1 MGNRI
6 GMLQAAARQALLL
19 AGLLALAACGTVN
32 QAGLGNFVAQTVQ
45 PGMTFDEALVRL
57 RTEGF
62 DCNAGSTAALTVCTR
77 PLDRLL
83 RTACVERVDLLR
95 SAQSVKLVGTVE
107 VKETRCAKLW
117 N

>member
-1 MGNRI
+1 MGTRI
-6 GMLQAAARQALLL
+6 GMLRAAALLGGLLTL
-19 AGLLALAACGTVN
+19 AGCGTVN

-45 PGMTFDEALVRL
+45 PGMTLDEALVRL

-62 DCNAGSTAALTVCTR
+62 DCNASSAHAPTICTR

-83 RTACVERVDLLR
+83 RTACVERVDLQR
-95 SAQSVKLVGTVE
+95 SAQSVKLVGSVE

>member
-1 MGNRI
+1 
-6 GMLQAAARQALLL
+6 MLQAAATLGTLLVL
-19 AGLLALAACGTVN
+19 TACGTVN

-45 PGMTFDEALVRL
+45 PGMTLDEALVRL

-62 DCNAGSTAALTVCTR
+62 DCNASSVSAATICTR

-95 SAQSVKLVGTVE
+95 SAQSVKLVGSVE